1 MVESKCQYYTHDIFY
16 HGTKNSSGDHSK
28 ENEII
33 TGTYKW
39 WVISASSWITW
50 LLTGH
55 WNQEGT
61 CIYRITSI
69 SSCLEDV
76 TRPEPKLRI
85 WNRDQMLDAD
95 DYPCADLCS
104 QLFFFQILTVF
115 HFLLIFLLAVH
126 QLCSISDTLR
136 IVFCHV
142 TSMCLLNSSFV
153 FILAYQLV
161 KSARAWLSSDF
172 SNLNCLL
179 CCCS

>member
-1 MVESKCQYYTHDIFY
+1 MWLRASVNTTRMTFFIMGPKTAR
-16 HGTKNSSGDHSK
+16 DHRK

-61 CIYRITSI
+61 CVYRITSI

-85 WNRDQMLDAD
+85 WNRDQMLDAQH
-95 DYPCADLCS
+95 YPCADLCS

-115 HFLLIFLLAVH
+115 HFLLLFLLAVH

>member
-61 CIYRITSI
+61 CVYRITSI

-85 WNRDQMLDAD
+85 WNRDQMLVAQ
-95 DYPCADLCS
+95 DYPCAELSS
-104 QLFFFQILTVF
+104 QLFFSPDFNSFPFSAAFSTCCPSALQHKWYTAYCILSRYKHVF
-115 HFLLIFLLAVH
+115 VE
-126 QLCSISDTLR
+126 
-136 IVFCHV
+136 
-142 TSMCLLNSSFV
+142 
-153 FILAYQLV
+153 
-161 KSARAWLSSDF
+161 
-172 SNLNCLL
+172 
-179 CCCS
+179 

>member
-1 MVESKCQYYTHDIFY
+1 MMSDISQFLNYVTSYWPLESGRNLYLPYNFHLVLLRRCYKTW
-16 HGTKNSSGDHSK
+16 TKTTYLKPRPNVGCSGLSMC
-28 ENEII
+28 
-33 TGTYKW
+33 W
-39 WVISASSWITW
+39 S
-50 LLTGH
+50 
-55 WNQEGT
+55 
-61 CIYRITSI
+61 
-69 SSCLEDV
+69 
-76 TRPEPKLRI
+76 
-85 WNRDQMLDAD
+85 
-95 DYPCADLCS
+95 
-104 QLFFFQILTVF
+104 LFSVVFFQILTVF
-115 HFLLIFLLAVH
+115 HFLLLFLLAVH